1 MNDAFDIPLKASKK
15 TNLYPKELAHF
26 SEFASVWWDP
36 LGDFAALHHI
46 NPLRLA
52 WIEKNCVLSHLQVL
66 DVGCGGGVLSEA
78 MAQKGAHVCGIDLS
92 EQVLG
97 AAQLHAWDM
106 GLTTQ
111 LKYRHM
117 SVEQLAEEQ
126 TKSHPEGYFDVVTC
140 MEMLEHV
147 PDPAGIILSCS
158 RLLKPGGYLFLST
171 LNKNL
176 WSFLGGVVAAEY
188 LLRLVPKGTHTWSQF
203 IQPSTLA
210 KYCREAHLNVIEMQ
224 GMSYNPFKK
233 LYFQTKNININYM
246 LLAQKTS
253 F

>member
-1 MNDAFDIPLKASKK
+1 MSNAFHVPLHAFGE

-26 SEFASVWWDP
+26 SDYAAVWWD
-36 LGDFAALHHI
+36 LHGDFSALHHI

-52 WIEKNCVLSHLQVL
+52 WIEKTGALSQRQVL
-66 DVGCGGGVLSEA
+66 DVGCGGGILSEA

-97 AAQLHAWDM
+97 VAQLHAWDM
-106 GLTTQ
+106 GLSAN
-111 LKYRHM
+111 LKYRHI
-117 SVEQLAEEQ
+117 SVEKLAEEQ
-126 TKSHPEGYFDVVTC
+126 AKNHPQGYFDVVTC

-147 PDPAGIILSCS
+147 PDPEAIILACS
-158 RLLKPGGYLFLST
+158 RLLKPGGHLFLST

-188 LLRLVPKGTHTWSQF
+188 LLNLVPKGTHTWSQF

-210 KYCREAHLNVIEMQ
+210 KYCREAQLDVIDMQ
-224 GMSYNPFKK
+224 GISYNPFKK
-233 LYFQTKNININYM
+233 LYFQTKNTNINYM
-246 LLAQKTS
+246 FLARKMS